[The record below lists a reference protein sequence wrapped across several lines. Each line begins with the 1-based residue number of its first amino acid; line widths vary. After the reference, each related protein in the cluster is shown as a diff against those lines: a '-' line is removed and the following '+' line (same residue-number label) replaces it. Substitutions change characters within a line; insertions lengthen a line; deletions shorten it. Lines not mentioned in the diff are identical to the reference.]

1 MNDIAAK
8 ILPRLAGI
16 IAGYLVSL
24 AAKYL
29 GLTLDAAEVTTLVL
43 TTYALVHRAV
53 SQHTNPG
60 DATKSALIAQDKR
73 TVKAA
78 QLPPAAR

>member
-16 IAGYLVSL
+16 LAGYLVTL

-29 GLTLDAAEVTTLVL
+29 GLTLDPAEVTTLVL
-43 TTYALVHRAV
+43 ATYALVHRAI

-60 DATKSALIAQDKR
+60 DATKSVLIAKD
-73 TVKAA
+73 KAA
-78 QLPPAAR
+78 VKTAAP